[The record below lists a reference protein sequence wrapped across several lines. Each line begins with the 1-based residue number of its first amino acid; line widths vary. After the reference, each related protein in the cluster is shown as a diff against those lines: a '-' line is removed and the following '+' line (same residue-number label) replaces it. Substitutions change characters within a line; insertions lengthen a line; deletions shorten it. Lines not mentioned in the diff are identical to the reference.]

1 MVKLR
6 DRREGNHPMRL
17 TLNDE
22 QVLDLLTVLAYVI
35 DGPGMPLTK
44 DERTTIDAVYTRLE
58 RNSNGKQQ
66 GYTGGNR
73 GTAAGAVVTHK

>member
-1 MVKLR
+1 
-6 DRREGNHPMRL
+6 MRL

-44 DERTTIDAVYTRLE
+44 DERTTIDTVYTRLE
-58 RNSNGKQQ
+58 RNSNGKRKYEEIE
-66 GYTGGNR
+66 G
-73 GTAAGAVVTHK
+73 VE